1 MEELTEKEKEETL
14 HTKAKQWRKIQNNG
28 RKSRRARTDVMIARR
43 RLEKVSRH
51 YNKLTERHARESNDI
66 EILAKALKKEERD
79 VQRLENLGIRSLFSR
94 ILGDKEKQLEKE
106 RQEYLQVA
114 LKYNELTKSL
124 ELIEYEMDLLERK
137 LDDKPEV
144 EQRYEKLIERR
155 EREILEEGSGAASSL
170 LKISRAL
177 DEKQVLLR
185 DIREAIDAGQEA
197 YRLSQRL
204 EKQLKE
210 ARDWGQWDMYG
221 SSGKGWLKHRAIDRA
236 RDYLHKVRHALI
248 KFENELRDVYP
259 NAHIDVNVRVE
270 RIDSFFDIFFD
281 NLISDWVVQQRI
293 MNALQH
299 ATRTKRQVSQALRDL
314 EKEIPSVENEIEDL
328 MKQRERTIVM
338 G

>member
-1 MEELTEKEKEETL
+1 MSQTQKQLTE
-14 HTKAKQWRKIQNNG
+14 
-28 RKSRRARTDVMIARR
+28 VMIARR
-43 RLEKVSRH
+43 RLDKVRRH
-51 YNKLTERHARESNDI
+51 YNKLAERHARETKDI
-66 EILAKALKKEERD
+66 EILSKALKKEERD
-79 VQRLENLGIRSLFSR
+79 VQKLENSGVRSLFRR
-94 ILGDKEKQLEKE
+94 ILGDKDKQLEKE

-137 LDDKPEV
+137 LDDRPKI
-144 EQRYEKLIERR
+144 EQRYDELIAQR
-155 EREILEEGSGAASSL
+155 EREILQEGSGAASSL
-170 LKISRAL
+170 MKISREL
-177 DEKQVLLR
+177 DERQVLLR
-185 DIREAIDAGQEA
+185 DIKEAIDAGQEA

-259 NAHIDVNVRVE
+259 NARIDVNIRVE

-299 ATRTKRQVSQALRDL
+299 ASRTRHQVSRALREL
-314 EKEIPSVENEIEDL
+314 EKELPSVQVDIEDL
-328 MKQRERTIVM
+328 MRKREKAIVM